1 MTITRLFALA
11 AALLASVPAFA
22 QAPVEAQL
30 GPRPF
35 FLVDDLRE

>member
-1 MTITRLFALA
+1 MSIARLFALA
-11 AALLASVPAFA
+11 AGLFACVPAFA